1 RVHRLDEHEVAVRV
15 EAPRELVPMEVEV
28 ALDGEAPAPAHRVE
42 AALPA
47 AREAVVELA
56 RRAVVQQGHAPR
68 EGETAVWTLA
78 IVGAVVVTT
87 REAGIH
93 PDRLGLHRVQR
104 DLIGGGDRRAG
115 EHRETLDAIRMADG
129 PLERL
134 HRAHRSA
141 DHRGPASDAER

>member
-1 RVHRLDEHEVAVRV
+1 VLRDDALTRHGKQPVAVDTEHEPEAGRARERCRDPVAVAAHIVRVHRLDEHEVAVRV
-15 EAPRELVPMEVEV
+15 EAPGELVAVEVEV

-47 AREAVVELA
+47 AREAIVEFA

-87 REAGIH
+87 R
-93 PDRLGLHRVQR
+93 
-104 DLIGGGDRRAG
+104 
-115 EHRETLDAIRMADG
+115 
-129 PLERL
+129 
-134 HRAHRSA
+134 
-141 DHRGPASDAER
+141 